1 MLWLWSCSDS
11 LVAFGS
17 VCLTQK
23 VVWDDESICGY
34 AHFCRWRKTGKGRK
48 NLTWATKMTTRG
60 NLAASLARAA
70 PCTRARVYSVRWTS
84 SLISE
89 TLIQSFCDCYN
100 AQFLCATHCY
110 PTSLF
115 ATCIPKFHRQSL
127 LFSDLQSLPFSLKQV
142 QMVSGWCT
150 NPVQTDTS
158 QGTRPHK
165 CQELKASIRNKTYQT
180 QRQGRA
186 SNDSGYLF
194 MYVYVNL
201 ATK

>member
-115 ATCIPKFHRQSL
+115 ATCIPKFHRQAC
-127 LFSDLQSLPFSLKQV
+127 FSLTYKACPFPWSRCKWCLGGARIRFKQIRLKERDPTSV
-142 QMVSGWCT
+142 KNWKPRLGTKHTKHKGREEPQMTVVICL
-150 NPVQTDTS
+150 
-158 QGTRPHK
+158 
-165 CQELKASIRNKTYQT
+165 CM
-180 QRQGRA
+180 
-186 SNDSGYLF
+186 F
-194 MYVYVNL
+194 MW
-201 ATK
+201 T